1 MKQFMKSHF
10 FVLTIIY
17 SCNNNSYMAEFEQN
31 TEKAKSIF
39 KLHEEENADAMF
51 EYLHPDINWHMPLY
65 GMNMGEKKMLKLQF
79 LDIKQIFDNKI

>member
-1 MKQFMKSHF
+1 MKQFIITL

-31 TEKAKSIF
+31 TEKAKAFF

-51 EYLHPDINWHMPLY
+51 EYLRLATN
-65 GMNMGEKKMLKLQF
+65 N
-79 LDIKQIFDNKI
+79 